1 MILQTLFLGWVK
13 DLYEVEMSYQEAL
26 DKVYDM
32 LKDEKKT
39 GKVADY
45 IPELAKTNPDIFA
58 VHLLT
63 VGGENY
69 SIGENKLNFSV
80 QSIVKVLTLTL
91 ALEFEKDKLWNRV
104 NMEPSGN
111 PFNSVVQL
119 EYENGIPRNPFIN
132 AGAIVVCDI
141 LLDHLKNPAENFLGF
156 VRRLTNNPHV
166 SYNNKI
172 SDSEKATGY
181 RNYAL
186 ANFMKAHGNIK
197 HDIDQVMDF
206 YFTICSLELSCID
219 TCNAFILFANR
230 GKLLSGERVITLSQS
245 KRINAIMQT
254 CGFYD
259 QAGLFSYKIGLPGK
273 SGVGGGIVAIHPGNY
288 VITVYSPR
296 LNEKGN
302 SAFGMRFLEEFTTI
316 TEVSIF

>member
-1 MILQTLFLGWVK
+1 MR
-13 DLYEVEMSYQEAL
+13 YQESL
-26 DKVYDM
+26 NRVYE
-32 LKDEKKT
+32 LIKNLPVR
-39 GKVADY
+39 GKLADY
-45 IPELAKTNPDIFA
+45 IPELAKVDPDIFG

-63 VGGENY
+63 VTGENY
-69 SIGENKLNFSV
+69 SLGQNEMSFSV

-91 ALEFEKDKLWNRV
+91 ALEFEKSKLWERV

-132 AGAIVVCDI
+132 AGAIVICDI
-141 LLDHLKNPAENFLGF
+141 LLDHLKEPADNFLGF
-156 VRRLTNNPHV
+156 IQRLTNNPNIEYSKV
-166 SYNNKI
+166 I
-172 SDSEKATGY
+172 AESEKATGF

-186 ANFMKAHGNIK
+186 ANFIKAHKNLK
-197 HDIDQVMDF
+197 NDIDEVMNF
-206 YFTICSLELSCID
+206 YFKICSLELSCRD
-219 TCNAFILFANR
+219 LCNAFILFANR
-230 GKLLSGERVITLSQS
+230 GKLLSGERVITVSQS

-273 SGVGGGIVAIHPGNY
+273 SGVGGGIIAIHPGNY
-288 VITVYSPR
+288 AIAVYSPR

-302 SAFGMRFLEEFTTI
+302 SILGMKFLEEFTTL

>member
-1 MILQTLFLGWVK
+1 
-13 DLYEVEMSYQEAL
+13 MSYQDAL
-26 DKVYDM
+26 NKVYDII
-32 LKDEKKT
+32 KGEPIT
-39 GKVADY
+39 GNVANY
-45 IPELAKTNPDIFA
+45 IPELAKVDPDKFA

-63 VGGENY
+63 VEGENY
-69 SIGENKLNFSV
+69 SLGDNELFFSA

-91 ALEFEKDKLWNRV
+91 ALEFEKDKLWERV

-132 AGAIVVCDI
+132 AGAIVICDI
-141 LLDHLKNPAENFLGF
+141 LLDHLKDPADNFLGF
-156 VRRLTNNPHV
+156 VRRLANDKDIN
-166 SYNNKI
+166 YNHKI
-172 SDSEKATGY
+172 AESEKATGF

-186 ANFMKAHGNIK
+186 ANFMKAHHNIK
-197 HDIDQVMDF
+197 NNIDDVMNF
-206 YFTICSLELSCID
+206 YFTICSLELSCKD

-230 GKLLSGERVITLSQS
+230 GKLLSGERVITVSQS

-273 SGVGGGIVAIHPGNY
+273 SGVGGGIIAIHPEKY
-288 VITVYSPR
+288 AIAVYSPR
-296 LNEKGN
+296 LNDKSN
-302 SAFGMRFLEEFTTI
+302 SVLGMKFLEEFTTV
-316 TEVSIF
+316 TEVSIFWKIKNI

>member
-1 MILQTLFLGWVK
+1 M
-13 DLYEVEMSYQEAL
+13 EYQAAL
-26 DKVYDM
+26 DKVY
-32 LKDEKKT
+32 EIIKKEAIS

-45 IPELAKTNPDIFA
+45 IPELAKVDADNFA

-63 VGGENY
+63 VEGDSYFLGKNE
-69 SIGENKLNFSV
+69 LNFSV
-80 QSIVKVLTLTL
+80 QSIVKVLSLTL
-91 ALEFEKDKLWNRV
+91 ALEFEKDKLWERV

-141 LLDHLKNPAENFLGF
+141 LLDHLKEPADNFLGF
-156 VRRLTNNPHV
+156 VRRLTNNRDIA
-166 SYNNKI
+166 YNCKI
-172 SDSEKATGY
+172 SQSEKATGF

-186 ANFMKAHGNIK
+186 ANFMKAHNNIK
-197 HDIDQVMDF
+197 NDIDDVMNF
-206 YFTICSLELSCID
+206 YFTICSLELSCKD
-219 TCNAFILFANR
+219 LCQAFILFANR
-230 GKLLSGERVITLSQS
+230 GKLLTGERVITVSQS

-273 SGVGGGIVAIHPGNY
+273 SGVGGGIIAVHPGNY
-288 VITVYSPR
+288 TIAVYSPR

-302 SAFGMRFLEEFTTI
+302 STLGMKFLEEFTTI
-316 TEVSIF
+316 TQVSIF

>member
-1 MILQTLFLGWVK
+1 MHTILCLSK
-13 DLYEVEMSYQEAL
+13 IDEVNMSYQEAL
-26 DKVYDM
+26 DKVYEM
-32 LKDEKKT
+32 IKQEEVT

-45 IPELAKTNPDIFA
+45 IPELAKVDPDTFA

-63 VGGENY
+63 VEGENY
-69 SIGENKLNFSV
+69 FLGENEFDFSV

-91 ALEFEKDKLWNRV
+91 ALEFEKSKLWERV

-141 LLDHLKNPAENFLGF
+141 LLDHLKDPAENFLGF
-156 VRRLTNNPHV
+156 VRRLTNDRKV
-166 SYNNKI
+166 KYNTRI
-172 SDSEKATGY
+172 AESEKATGY

-186 ANFMKAHGNIK
+186 ANFMKAHHNIK
-197 HDIDQVMDF
+197 NDIDDVMNF
-206 YFTICSLELSCID
+206 YFTICSLELSCKNL
-219 TCNAFILFANR
+219 CQAFILFANR
-230 GKLLSGERVITLSQS
+230 GKLLSGERVITVSQS

-273 SGVGGGIVAIHPGNY
+273 SGVGGGIIAIHPEKY
-288 VITVYSPR
+288 AISVYSPR
-296 LNEKGN
+296 LNAKGN
-302 SAFGMRFLEEFTTI
+302 SVLGMKFLEEFTTI

>member
-1 MILQTLFLGWVK
+1 M
-13 DLYEVEMSYQEAL
+13 DYQEAL
-26 DKVYDM
+26 NKVYSII
-32 LKDEKKT
+32 KEQAII
-39 GKVADY
+39 GHVADY
-45 IPELAKTNPDIFA
+45 IPELAKVDPNIFG

-63 VGGENY
+63 VNSENY
-69 SIGENKLNFSV
+69 SLGQNDLSFSV
-80 QSIVKVLTLTL
+80 QSIVKVLSLTL
-91 ALEFEKDKLWNRV
+91 ALEFEKDKLWERV

-132 AGAIVVCDI
+132 AGAIVICDI

-156 VRRLTNNPHV
+156 VRRLTNNQ
-166 SYNNKI
+166 KI
-172 SDSEKATGY
+172 QYSQKIADSEKATGF

-186 ANFMKAHGNIK
+186 ANFIKAHNNLKNNI
-197 HDIDQVMDF
+197 DAVMNF
-206 YFTICSLELSCID
+206 YFTICSLELSCQD
-219 TCNAFILFANR
+219 LCNAFILFANR
-230 GKLLSGERVITLSQS
+230 GKLLSGERVITVSQS

-273 SGVGGGIVAIHPGNY
+273 SGVGGGIIAVHPGNY
-288 VITVYSPR
+288 AIAVYSPR
-296 LNEKGN
+296 LNDKGN
-302 SAFGMRFLEEFTTI
+302 SVLGMKFLEEFTTL

>member
-1 MILQTLFLGWVK
+1 MT
-13 DLYEVEMSYQEAL
+13 YQEAL
-26 DKVYDM
+26 DRVYEM
-32 LKDEKKT
+32 IKKIPAS
-39 GKVADY
+39 GKVASY
-45 IPELAKTNPDIFA
+45 IPELANVNPDLFA

-63 VGGENY
+63 VEGENCSLGY
-69 SIGENKLNFSV
+69 NELIFSV

-91 ALEFEKDKLWNRV
+91 ALEFEKDNLWTRV

-141 LLDHLKNPAENFLGF
+141 LLDHLKDPAENFLGF
-156 VRRLTNNPHV
+156 VRRLTDNKDIH
-166 SYNNKI
+166 YNSKI
-172 SDSEKATGY
+172 ADSEKATSF

-186 ANFMKAHGNIK
+186 ANFMKAHHNINNK
-197 HDIDQVMDF
+197 IDDVMNF
-206 YFTICSLELSCID
+206 YFTICSLELSCKDI
-219 TCNAFILFANR
+219 CQAFILFANR
-230 GKLLSGERVITLSQS
+230 GKLLTGERIITVSQS

-273 SGVGGGIVAIHPGNY
+273 SGVGGGIIAVHPGNY
-288 VITVYSPR
+288 AIAVYSPR
-296 LNEKGN
+296 LNPKGN
-302 SAFGMRFLEEFTTI
+302 SVLGMKFLEEFTTI

>member
-1 MILQTLFLGWVK
+1 M
-13 DLYEVEMSYQEAL
+13 DYQEAL
-26 DKVYDM
+26 NKVYSII
-32 LKDEKKT
+32 KEQAII
-39 GKVADY
+39 GHVADY
-45 IPELAKTNPDIFA
+45 IPELAKVDPNIFG

-63 VGGENY
+63 VNSDNY
-69 SIGENKLNFSV
+69 SLGQNDLSFSV
-80 QSIVKVLTLTL
+80 QSIVKVLSLTL
-91 ALEFEKDKLWNRV
+91 ALEFEKDKLWERV

-132 AGAIVVCDI
+132 AGAIVICDI

-156 VRRLTNNPHV
+156 VRRLTNNQ
-166 SYNNKI
+166 KI
-172 SDSEKATGY
+172 QYSQKIADSEKATGF

-186 ANFMKAHGNIK
+186 ANFIKAHNNLKNNI
-197 HDIDQVMDF
+197 DAVMNF
-206 YFTICSLELSCID
+206 YFTICSLELSCQD
-219 TCNAFILFANR
+219 LCNAFILFANR
-230 GKLLSGERVITLSQS
+230 GKLLSGERVITVSQS

-273 SGVGGGIVAIHPGNY
+273 SGVGGGIIAVHPGNY
-288 VITVYSPR
+288 AIAVYSPR
-296 LNEKGN
+296 LNDKGN
-302 SAFGMRFLEEFTTI
+302 SVLGMKFLEEFTTL

>member
-1 MILQTLFLGWVK
+1 MN
-13 DLYEVEMSYQEAL
+13 YQEAL
-26 DKVYDM
+26 DKVY
-32 LKDEKKT
+32 EIIKT
-39 GKVADY
+39 DPIKGKVADY
-45 IPELAKTNPDIFA
+45 IPELAKVNPDIFA

-63 VGGENY
+63 VAGNNY
-69 SIGENKLNFSV
+69 YLGNNELDFSV

-91 ALEFEKDKLWNRV
+91 ALEFEKDKLWDRV

-141 LLDHLKNPAENFLGF
+141 LLDHLKDPADNFLGF
-156 VRRLTNNPHV
+156 VKRLTNNPDII
-166 SYNNKI
+166 YNQRI
-172 SDSEKATGY
+172 SQSEKATGF

-186 ANFMKAHGNIK
+186 ANFMKAHHNIK
-197 HDIDQVMDF
+197 NDIDEVMNF
-206 YFTICSLELSCID
+206 YFTICSLELSCCD
-219 TCNAFILFANR
+219 LCNAFILFANR
-230 GKLLSGERVITLSQS
+230 GKLLTGERVITVSQS

-273 SGVGGGIVAIHPGNY
+273 SGVGGGIIAVHPGNY
-288 VITVYSPR
+288 AIAVYSPR
-296 LNEKGN
+296 LNDKGN
-302 SAFGMRFLEEFTTI
+302 SILGMKFLEEFTTL

>member
-1 MILQTLFLGWVK
+1 
-13 DLYEVEMSYQEAL
+13 MSFQNAL
-26 DKVYDM
+26 NKVYDM
-32 LKDEKKT
+32 VKELPKE
-39 GKVADY
+39 GKVASY
-45 IPELAKTNPDIFA
+45 IPELAKVNPDIFG
-58 VHLLT
+58 VHLLSIE
-63 VGGENY
+63 GENY
-69 SIGENKLNFSV
+69 HIGNNKHIFSV

-91 ALEFEKDKLWNRV
+91 ALEFEKDKLWERV

-132 AGAIVVCDI
+132 AGAIVICDI
-141 LLDHLKNPAENFLGF
+141 LLDHLKNPADNFLGF
-156 VRRLTNNPHV
+156 VRRLTNNPKV
-166 SYNNKI
+166 NYNCKI
-172 SDSEKATGY
+172 AESEKTTGF

-186 ANFMKAHGNIK
+186 ANFMKAHNNIK
-197 HDIDQVMDF
+197 HDIDQVMNF
-206 YFTICSLELSCID
+206 YFTICSLELTCQD

-302 SAFGMRFLEEFTTI
+302 SAFGMRFLEEFTSL

>member
-1 MILQTLFLGWVK
+1 
-13 DLYEVEMSYQEAL
+13 MSYQEAI
-26 DKVYDM
+26 DEVYEM
-32 LKDEKKT
+32 IKNLPKE
-39 GKVADY
+39 GQVANY
-45 IPELAKTNPDIFA
+45 IPELAKVNQDIFA

-63 VGGENY
+63 VEGDNYHLGENEH
-69 SIGENKLNFSV
+69 IFSV

-91 ALEFEKDKLWNRV
+91 ALEFEKDKLWDRV

-141 LLDHLKNPAENFLGF
+141 LLDHLKDPAENFLGF
-156 VRRLTNNPHV
+156 VRRLTNNPKV
-166 SYNNKI
+166 SYNKRI
-172 SDSEKATGY
+172 SESEKANGF

-186 ANFMKAHGNIK
+186 AHFMKAQHNIK
-197 HDIDQVMDF
+197 HKIDDVMDF
-206 YFTICSLELSCID
+206 YFAICSLELSCRD
-219 TCNAFILFANR
+219 ACHAFILFANR
-230 GKLLSGERVITLSQS
+230 GKLLTGERVITVSQS

-296 LNEKGN
+296 LNIKGN
-302 SAFGMRFLEEFTTI
+302 SILGMKFLEEFTTI

>member
-1 MILQTLFLGWVK
+1 M
-13 DLYEVEMSYQEAL
+13 DYQEAL
-26 DKVYDM
+26 DKVYEM
-32 LKDEKKT
+32 IKQETIT

-45 IPELAKTNPDIFA
+45 IPELAKVNPDLFA
-58 VHLLT
+58 IHLLT
-63 VGGENY
+63 VDGDNY
-69 SIGENKLNFSV
+69 SLGNNEINFSA

-91 ALEFEKDKLWNRV
+91 ALEFEKDKLWERV

-141 LLDHLKNPAENFLGF
+141 LLDHLKDPAENFLGF
-156 VRRLTNNPHV
+156 VKRLTCNADIK
-166 SYNNKI
+166 YNTKI
-172 SDSEKATGY
+172 ADSEKATGF

-186 ANFMKAHGNIK
+186 ANFMKAHNNINNNIE
-197 HDIDQVMDF
+197 DVMNF
-206 YFTICSLELSCID
+206 YFTICSLELSCRD
-219 TCNAFILFANR
+219 LCNAFILFANR
-230 GKLLSGERVITLSQS
+230 GKLLSGERVITVSQS

-273 SGVGGGIVAIHPGNY
+273 SGVGGGIIAIHPGNY
-288 VITVYSPR
+288 AIAVYSPR

-302 SAFGMRFLEEFTTI
+302 SALGMKFLEEFTTV

>member
-1 MILQTLFLGWVK
+1 
-13 DLYEVEMSYQEAL
+13 MSYQEAL
-26 DKVYDM
+26 NTVYEM
-32 LKDEKKT
+32 IKNEYIK

-45 IPELAKTNPDIFA
+45 IPELAKVNPDAFA

-63 VGGENY
+63 VEGDNFHLGDNEQ
-69 SIGENKLNFSV
+69 IFSV

-91 ALEFEKDKLWNRV
+91 ALEFEKDKLWERV

-141 LLDHLKNPAENFLGF
+141 LLDHLKEPDDNFLGF
-156 VRRLTNNPHV
+156 VRRLTNNKKIA
-166 SYNNKI
+166 YNCRI
-172 SDSEKATGY
+172 AQSEKATGF

-186 ANFMKAHGNIK
+186 ANFMKAHNNIK
-197 HDIDQVMDF
+197 NNIDDVMNF
-206 YFTICSLELSCID
+206 YFTICSLELSCKD
-219 TCNAFILFANR
+219 LCNAFILFANR
-230 GKLLSGERVITLSQS
+230 GKLLTGERVITVSQS

-273 SGVGGGIVAIHPGNY
+273 SGVGGGIIAVHPGNY
-288 VITVYSPR
+288 AIAVYSPR
-296 LNEKGN
+296 LNDKGN
-302 SAFGMRFLEEFTTI
+302 SVLGMKFLEEFTTV

>member
-1 MILQTLFLGWVK
+1 
-13 DLYEVEMSYQEAL
+13 MSYRDAL
-26 DKVYDM
+26 EKVYEM
-32 LKDEKKT
+32 IKDRPKE
-39 GKVADY
+39 GKVASY
-45 IPELAKTNPDIFA
+45 IPELAKVDPDLFG

-63 VGGENY
+63 VENQHY
-69 SIGENKLNFSV
+69 HIGKNEHIFSV

-91 ALEFEKDKLWNRV
+91 ALEFEKDKLWTRV

-132 AGAIVVCDI
+132 AGAIVICDI
-141 LLDHLKNPAENFLGF
+141 LLDHLKSPADNFLAF
-156 VRRLTNNPHV
+156 VRRLTNNKEVH
-166 SYNNKI
+166 YNKKI
-172 SDSEKATGY
+172 AESEKATGF

-186 ANFMKAHGNIK
+186 ANFMKAHHNIN
-197 HDIDQVMDF
+197 HDIEDVMDF
-206 YFTICSLELSCID
+206 YFTICSLELSCKD

-273 SGVGGGIVAIHPGNY
+273 SGVGGGIVAVHPGNY
-288 VITVYSPR
+288 AITVYSPR
-296 LNEKGN
+296 LNTKGN
-302 SAFGMRFLEEFTTI
+302 SAFGMIFLEEFTTI